1 MDIEQILPAGTWV
14 VGVCRG
20 SRVESIR
27 TADGPRDRHLLGIE
41 VGVLDAWGIQ
51 KSEMVEVRI
60 SDALVRDGVP
70 ARASGL
76 AGRHVAVP
84 VWVQAWTGKRGA
96 GYSLIMSN
104 GATIA
109 ELD

>member
-1 MDIEQILPAGTWV
+1 MSEQILPSGTWV
-14 VGVCRG
+14 VGTCRG

-41 VGVLDAWGIQ
+41 VGVLDAWGLQ
-51 KSEMVEVRI
+51 KSEIVEIRI

-70 ARASGL
+70 SRAQAL
-76 AGRHVAVP
+76 AGCHVAVP
-84 VWVQAWTGKRGA
+84 VWIQSWTGKRGA
-96 GYSLIMSN
+96 SYSLIMAN
-104 GATIA
+104 GFQIV